1 MKTGDTPEIVSRD
14 IKIPTP
20 PFWGTRVVTDIELN
34 SVYEFLTES
43 VLFHRRWG
51 YQKGKLPR
59 AEYEELIEKIV
70 KPEFESLKLRCRA
83 EHLLQPQVIYGYFQ
97 CNSAGDEVII
107 FEPDTERE
115 LTRFYFPRQKKTPFR
130 SIADYILPIELSKRD
145 VLPLQIATVGK
156 IASQE
161 SQRLYQANA
170 YREYLLFHGFS
181 VETAEALAEYWHQQ
195 IRLELKIAEKN
206 GADIKDLVAQK
217 YRGKRFSFGYPSCPS
232 LSENRKL
239 LQLLDSARI
248 GVSVTAGEQMVPE
261 QTTSAFIIH
270 HPQAKYFSL
279 E

>member
-1 MKTGDTPEIVSRD
+1 MKTGNAPEIISRD

-20 PFWGTRVVTDIELN
+20 PFWGTLVVTDIELN

-181 VETAEALAEYWHQQ
+181 VETAEALTEYWHQQ

>member
-1 MKTGDTPEIVSRD
+1 MQTTATPEIISRD
-14 IKIPTP
+14 IEIPKP
-20 PFWGTRVVTDIELN
+20 PFWGTKVVTDIELN
-34 SVYEFLTES
+34 TIYEFLTES
-43 VLFHRRWG
+43 VLFHSRWG

-59 AEYEELIEKIV
+59 AEYEELIERIV
-70 KPEFESLKLRCRA
+70 KPEFESLKLRCRE

-97 CNSAGDEVII
+97 GNSSGEEVII
-107 FEPDTERE
+107 FEPDTAQE
-115 LTRFYFPRQKKTPFR
+115 LTRFYFPRQKKEPYR
-130 SIADYILPIELSKRD
+130 SIADFITPIDSGKRD
-145 VLPLQIATVGK
+145 ILPLQIATVGK

-161 SQRLYQANA
+161 AQRLYQQHA
-170 YREYLLFHGFS
+170 YKEYLLFHGFS

-195 IRLELKIAEKN
+195 IRLELKIAGNN
-206 GADIKDLVAQK
+206 GAGIKDLVAQK
-217 YRGKRFSFGYPSCPS
+217 YRGKRFSFGYPSCPN

-239 LQLLDSARI
+239 LQLLDSSRI

>member
-20 PFWGTRVVTDIELN
+20 PFWGTRIVTDIELN

-97 CNSAGDEVII
+97 CNSTGEEVII
-107 FEPDTERE
+107 FEPDTKRE

>member
-1 MKTGDTPEIVSRD
+1 MKTGDTPKIVSRD
-14 IKIPTP
+14 IEIPTP
-20 PFWGTRVVTDIELN
+20 PFWGTRIVTDIELN
-34 SVYEFLTES
+34 SIYEFLTES
-43 VLFHRRWG
+43 VLFHSRWG

-59 AEYEELIEKIV
+59 EEYEALIEKIV

-97 CNSAGDEVII
+97 CNSADEEVII

-115 LTRFYFPRQKKTPFR
+115 LTRFYLPRQQKAPYH
-130 SIADYILPIELSKRD
+130 SIADYILPIESGKRD

-156 IASQE
+156 IASRE
-161 SQRLYQANA
+161 SHRLYQANA
-170 YREYLLFHGFS
+170 YKEYLLFHGLS

-195 IRLELKIAEKN
+195 IRLELKIAENN
-206 GADIKDLVAQK
+206 GADIKELVAQK
-217 YRGKRFSFGYPSCPS
+217 YRGKRFSFGYPSCPN
-232 LSENRKL
+232 LTENRKL

-248 GVSVTAGEQMVPE
+248 DVSVTAGEQMVPE

-270 HPQAKYFSL
+270 HPQAKHFSL